1 VLTAAARPGSDVD
14 DLLDAHTPLLERA
27 FRGARAS

>member
-1 VLTAAARPGSDVD
+1 VAAPGSHLD
-14 DLLDAHTPLLERA
+14 DLLDVHTPLLERA